1 MVEVTVYV
9 KKQKD
14 GWYLA
19 TTGGNLKKGSFVTEA
34 IDYTTLKKKIREAT
48 EFLLR
53 DDYYKELGLPE
64 NPQIR
69 LIYSELLFENPE
81 AERILIVGN
90 PESGGY
96 RARTNTLLNLD
107 LYHKNLDDLREHLLQ
122 EIQQQDHHDK
132 HVEFKL
138 EEVL

>member
-1 MVEVTVYV
+1 MVEVRVEV

-19 TTGGNLKKGSFVTEA
+19 TTGNTLEKGSFVTEA
-34 IDYTTLKKKIREAT
+34 PDYTTLKRKIKEAIKL
-48 EFLLR
+48 LLR
-53 DDYYKELGLPE
+53 DGYHKELGLPKD
-64 NPQIR
+64 PQIR
-69 LIYSELLFENPE
+69 LVYSELLFKNPE
-81 AERILIVGN
+81 AERILIIGN
-90 PESGGY
+90 RESGGY

-107 LYHKNLDDLREHLLQ
+107 LYHKNLDGLREQLLK
-122 EIQQQDHHDK
+122 EIQQHGHSDK

>member
-1 MVEVTVYV
+1 MKELVFKVR
-9 KKQKD
+9 KQED

-19 TTGGNLKKGSFVTEA
+19 SPVHEKIGGATEA
-34 IDYTTLKKKIREAT
+34 QDYKTLKEKVK
-48 EFLLR
+48 EFTQLLLSNGF
-53 DDYYKELGLPE
+53 YKEANLPE

-81 AERILIVGN
+81 ARKILITGN
-90 PESGGY
+90 TENGAY
-96 RARTNTLLNLD
+96 RARTNAYVNLD
-107 LYHKNLDDLREHLLQ
+107 LTNQDLDALREQ
-122 EIQQQDHHDK
+122 TVREIQQQGHHDK